1 MSLPNKRLELQSKLE
16 EVTGLP
22 ESRVHFQPP
31 SNINLTYPCVV
42 YEKTTGDSQ
51 YADNISYRYYSLYDV
66 TVIDYDPDSTIGNSI
81 LENFIYCRHD
91 RSFVSENLHHDVYKL
106 YY

>member
-1 MSLPNKRLELQSKLE
+1 MDQRQKRLQLQDKLE

-22 ESRVHFQPP
+22 ESKVHFQPP
-31 SNINLTYPCVV
+31 ANINLTYPCVV

-51 YADNISYRYYSLYDV
+51 YADDKMYRYHVLYDV
-66 TVIDYDPDSTIGNSI
+66 TVIDYDPDSTIGHSI
-81 LENFIYCRHD
+81 LESFMYCRHD
-91 RSFVSENLHHDVYKL
+91 RSYTSDNLHHDVYKL